1 MYLWYTHLAGSS
13 LASLAIKG
21 GKLVRLRGDWSIWKG
36 CMIWEARG
44 LLESYDSS
52 VNDLYQAFQSFVGI
66 QPFGCLTSDL
76 FWLEKNTLY
85 SSYHL
90 WILGF
95 SSQAWFPEA
104 ARCSFQVYNGP
115 ANQRFWVSAWITL
128 KNSTVELFLVSLC
141 TFIERLIDVTDISN
155 NKSL

>member
-52 VNDLYQAFQSFVGI
+52 VNDLYQAFQALLAFNPLVAWL
-66 QPFGCLTSDL
+66 LTYSDL
-76 FWLEKNTLY
+76 KRTLY
-85 SSYHL
+85 TPR
-90 WILGF
+90 IICGF
-95 SSQAWFPEA
+95 WGLAPKPGSLKLQDVPSKFTMVQPIKGSGCRHELLSKIVQWSCFL
-104 ARCSFQVYNGP
+104 
-115 ANQRFWVSAWITL
+115 SAFVLLL
-128 KNSTVELFLVSLC
+128 KGW
-141 TFIERLIDVTDISN
+141 
-155 NKSL
+155 